1 MLAQLSLFAGDTHAS
16 HSVTPGSEKARMM
29 TVTSGQKCI
38 GSWLPSGPVG
48 SLLKM
53 LLGTSTWAST
63 ACFLTWKARAT
74 PAGRLLFQLAP
85 SMPRTDE
92 IESGFWPTPNVPN
105 GGRSIPPGSE
115 IKGRM
120 TPTAY
125 RDGKKYQVDLNQA
138 VKKGLWPTPLSQ
150 EAKHA
155 AATEWELATDHGATK
170 NSLRVRVAKSM
181 FPTPTSQDA
190 ANNGGP
196 SQHERN
202 SLPLNAVAG
211 GSLNPAWVEW
221 LMGYPEGWTD
231 LED

>member
-1 MLAQLSLFAGDTHAS
+1 
-16 HSVTPGSEKARMM
+16 
-29 TVTSGQKCI
+29 
-38 GSWLPSGPVG
+38 
-48 SLLKM
+48 
-53 LLGTSTWAST
+53 
-63 ACFLTWKARAT
+63 
-74 PAGRLLFQLAP
+74 
-85 SMPRTDE
+85 MPRTDE
-92 IESGFWPTPNVPN
+92 TEF
-105 GGRSIPPGSE
+105 
-115 IKGRM
+115 
-120 TPTAY
+120 
-125 RDGKKYQVDLNQA
+125 
-138 VKKGLWPTPLSQ
+138 GLWPTPLSQ

-155 AATEWELATDHGATK
+155 AATEWELATDHVATK
-170 NSLRVRVAKSM
+170 GSLRVHVAKSM

>member
-85 SMPRTDE
+85 SMPRTE
-92 IESGFWPTPNVPN
+92 ETEFGLWPTIRASDGER
-105 GGRSIPPGSE
+105 GGRG
-115 IKGRM
+115 
-120 TPTAY
+120 
-125 RDGKKYQVDLNQA
+125 DLIQA
-138 VKKGLWPTPLSQ
+138 ARGNENKHFKLWPTPLSQ

-155 AATEWELATDHGATK
+155 AATEWELATDHVATK
-170 NSLRVRVAKSM
+170 GSLRVHVAKSM